1 MARSFG
7 ERHHILHHGRQHEA
21 NKDNKWLRNNGL
33 GMIALLEPDAHRALH
48 IECPSVPPL
57 DVWSAQR
64 ARSVFKG
71 HHDPNLAIID
81 YMRSVEHAIR
91 SPKSHHIER
100 AVAQLVIHAVD
111 LQRPFIREGLII
123 PEL

>member
-1 MARSFG
+1 M
-7 ERHHILHHGRQHEA
+7 HHGRQHEA

-48 IECPSVPPL
+48 IECPGVPPL

-71 HHDPNLAIID
+71 HHDPNLAVVD